1 MRIGIDIDNT
11 ICDTGTYLEKKI
23 YEWDKFNN
31 RETKITNN
39 YKNIY
44 QKFAYDLKEKERFD
58 NIYVPIMQ
66 VEAKEIKDAAKVI
79 NNLKKEGHK
88 IYIISYR
95 GKFQYDN
102 SLEVTK
108 QWLKKNNISYDE
120 IIIEE
125 WDKGKVCKNNDI
137 DIFIDDEPIHLKQA
151 QEQGIQVIMYS
162 TKYNNY
168 CNDFNR
174 MNSWNDIYVYIQE
187 QYSNENFDN
196 QTII

>member
-31 RETKITNN
+31 RETKLTSN

-66 VEAKEIKDAAKVI
+66 VEANAIRDTDKVI
-79 NNLKKEGHK
+79 NNLKKEGHQ

-95 GKFQYDN
+95 GKFQYEN
-102 SLEVTK
+102 ALEVTK
-108 QWLKKNNISYDE
+108 MWLKKNNIPYDE
-120 IIIEE
+120 IIVEE
-125 WDKGKVCKNNDI
+125 WDKGKVCKENNI
-137 DIFIDDEPIHLKQA
+137 DIFIDDEPVHLKQVK
-151 QEQGIQVIMYS
+151 EQGVDVIMYS
-162 TKYNNY
+162 TKYNSY
-168 CNDFNR
+168 CNDFNCID
-174 MNSWNDIYVYIQE
+174 NWNDIYSYIQE
-187 QYSNENFDN
+187 KSCLK
-196 QTII
+196 

>member
-44 QKFAYDLKEKERFD
+44 QKFAYDLIEKERFD

-66 VEAKEIKDAAKVI
+66 VEAKAIKDTAKVI

-120 IIIEE
+120 IIVEE
-125 WDKGKVCKNNDI
+125 WDKGEVCKNNDI

-174 MNSWNDIYVYIQE
+174 MNSWNDIYTYIQE
-187 QYSNENFDN
+187 QSN
-196 QTII
+196 